1 MLRIALPVIRI
12 DSFTENYLEAL
23 KQSGA
28 EPVAG
33 SVIDPEKF
41 DGLLLPGG
49 LDVTPSLYGQDAVPE
64 TEPDPALDTLQLAV
78 LRRFLEIGK
87 PVFGICRGHQ
97 LINVALGGTLIQDLP
112 TAEAH
117 MHISLGV
124 DHVHFC
130 DAEPDS
136 LIAGIYGTRFAVNSS
151 HHQGVDRPGNGLRV
165 VLRAQDGVI
174 EAMEHETL
182 PVWCVQFHPERM
194 CFKHQRDDTV
204 DGSLLFRFFLD
215 QCKRKSEIRD
225 Q

>member
-1 MLRIALPVIRI
+1 MLKIALPLVEIA
-12 DSFTENYLEAL
+12 SSTNNYIEAL
-23 KQSGA
+23 VRSGA
-28 EPVAG
+28 LPMLGEG
-33 SVIDPEKF
+33 LRPEVC

-49 LDVTPSLYGQDAVPE
+49 VDVDPSLYGQEKDPT
-64 TEPDPALDTLQLAV
+64 TEFEQALDRLQLDT
-78 LRRFLEIGK
+78 LRRFLEARK

-117 MHISLGV
+117 KHISLGV

-165 VLRAQDGVI
+165 AARAGDGVV

-182 PVWCVQFHPERM
+182 PVWSVQFHPERM
-194 CFKHQRDDTV
+194 CFQHARPDTA
-204 DGSLLFRFFLD
+204 DGSLLFRFFLEK
-215 QCKRKSEIRD
+215 CRS
-225 Q
+225 